1 MTVAVTAGTLR
12 TLHRMHRQLA
22 DLADQLAAGPRTVAV
37 RTKQVQAA
45 EAKKAAAADEV
56 KKARLVADQKQLQ
69 LKSAEVKIADLEG
82 KRNACKTNREYQTLG
97 DQIAADRMA
106 TKVLEDEILEALER
120 IDVLKPAVPAAEAEI
135 ETAKKLLAEADAKV
149 KSESGR
155 LEAEVARIRGDL
167 QTAEKDL
174 AADVR
179 EKYDRVVK
187 QTGADGMSAVDGQT
201 CGGCY
206 QQLTGNMLS
215 DVLLGRIIICRSC
228 GRLLYLPESS
238 TSA

>member
-1 MTVAVTAGTLR
+1 MTVVVAAGTLR

-22 DLADQLAAGPRTVAV
+22 DLAEQLAAGPRAVAA
-37 RTKQVQAA
+37 RTRQVQAA
-45 EAKKAAAADEV
+45 EAKKAAAADDV
-56 KKARLVADQKQLQ
+56 KKAKLAADQKQLQ
-69 LKSAEVKIADLEG
+69 LKSAETKIADLEA
-82 KRNACKTNREYQTLG
+82 KLNACKTNREYQTLG

-149 KSESGR
+149 KAESGR

-187 QTGADGMSAVDGQT
+187 QKGADGMSAVDGQT

-215 DVLLGRIIICRSC
+215 DVLLGRIIMCRSC

>member
-1 MTVAVTAGTLR
+1 MTVAIAAGTLR

-22 DLADQLAAGPRTVAV
+22 DLAEQLAAGPRTVAA
-37 RTKQVQAA
+37 RTRQVQTA
-45 EAKKAAAADEV
+45 EAKKAAAADDV
-56 KKARLVADQKQLQ
+56 KKAKLAADQKQLQ
-69 LKSAEVKIADLEG
+69 LKSAETKIADLEA
-82 KRNACKTNREYQTLG
+82 KLNASKTNREYQTLG

-106 TKVLEDEILEALER
+106 TQVLEDEIIEALER
-120 IDVLKPAVPAAEAEI
+120 IDTLKPAVPAADIEI
-135 ETAKKLLAEADAKV
+135 EATKKLLAEADAKV
-149 KSESGR
+149 KAETGR
-155 LEAEVARIRGDL
+155 LEAEVTRLRGEL
-167 QTAEKDL
+167 LTAEKDL
-174 AADVR
+174 AEDVR

-187 QTGADGMSAVDGQT
+187 QKGADGMTAVDGQT

-215 DVLLGRIIICRSC
+215 DVMLGRIITCRSC